1 MAFRFQRRVKLMP
14 GVRLN
19 VSKSGLG
26 LSVGPRGAS
35 VSLGRRG
42 AHSHVGIPGTGI
54 AFRQKLSSAGAAKR
68 GGGGGGG
75 RASAGSAPD
84 PIDLEDIVLRLDSE
98 GKLSLHFE
106 DGSPL
111 PPTLV
116 RKVRSAH
123 ADALRERL
131 EAWAAT
137 RNEELHACLGIHLD
151 TPAPLFEPYH
161 PADPPPVRPQ
171 EPVMREVGFWDKLFL
186 QRQRIEAENA
196 TAQARHEQALAAWQ
210 TESEAYA
217 AMLAELEALN
227 KALHEGEAEA
237 MAAQISSRLSTI
249 AWARLTEVCFDF
261 GNDLGTL
268 ALDVDLPESD
278 AIPDTEWEVAAR
290 GLSVREKKRNATQKR
305 RDFSYLAHAS
315 LFRIAGEAFASLPTL
330 GEVTLGGYTQRP
342 DPATGGTRDV
352 HILSVRIARAQWGE
366 IRFDRLELV
375 DVAEALARFDLIR
388 DQTRAGELREI
399 TPHAG

>member
-54 AFRQKLSSAGAAKR
+54 AYRQKLST
-68 GGGGGGG
+68 GGGNGGVNGG
-75 RASAGSAPD
+75 RAAAASEPEN
-84 PIDLEDIVLRLDSE
+84 LEDIVLKLDSE
-98 GKLSLHFE
+98 GKLGLHFE

-111 PPTLV
+111 PPALV
-116 RKVRSAH
+116 RKVRSRH

-131 EAWAAT
+131 DDWAAT

-161 PADPPPVRPQ
+161 PAGPPPVRPQ
-171 EPVMREVGFWDKLFL
+171 EPVMREIGFWHRLFL

-196 TAQARHEQALAAWQ
+196 AARTRHAEAVAAWQ
-210 TESEAYA
+210 TEAEAYA
-217 AMLAELEALN
+217 AMLSELEALN
-227 KALHEGEAEA
+227 KALYEGEAEA
-237 MAAQISSRLSTI
+237 MSAQISSRLSAI
-249 AWARLTEVCFDF
+249 AWARPTEVCFDF
-261 GNDLGTL
+261 GDDLSTL

-330 GEVTLGGYTQRP
+330 QEVTLGGYTQRP
-342 DPATGGTRDV
+342 DPATGGTRDIY
-352 HILSVRIARAQWGE
+352 ILSVRIARAQWGA
-366 IRFDRLELV
+366 IRFDKLDLV
-375 DVAEALARFDLIR
+375 DVAEALSRFDLIR

>member
-1 MAFRFQRRVKLMP
+1 MAFRFQRRVRLMP

-26 LSVGPRGAS
+26 LSFGPRGAS
-35 VSLGRRG
+35 ISLGPRG
-42 AHSHVGIPGTGI
+42 AYSHVGIPGTGI
-54 AFRQKLSSAGAAKR
+54 AYRQRLSTNGGNGGA
-68 GGGGGGG
+68 GGG
-75 RASAGSAPD
+75 RAPATSD
-84 PIDLEDIVLRLDSE
+84 PEQLSDIVLKLDSE
-98 GKLSLHFE
+98 GKLGLHFE

-111 PPTLV
+111 PPALV

-131 EAWAAT
+131 EHWAAT
-137 RNEELHACLGIHLD
+137 RNEELHACLGIHLE
-151 TPAPLFEPYH
+151 TPAPFFEPYRPAEPPPMR
-161 PADPPPVRPQ
+161 PAD
-171 EPVMREVGFWDKLFL
+171 PVMREIGFWHRLFL

-196 TAQARHEQALAAWQ
+196 AAQARHAEAVAAWQ
-210 TESEAYA
+210 AESEAYA

-237 MAAQISSRLSTI
+237 MAAQISSRLSAI
-249 AWARLTEVCFDF
+249 AWARPTEVCFDF
-261 GNDLGTL
+261 GDDLGTL

-315 LFRIAGEAFASLPTL
+315 LFRIAGEVFASLPTVQ
-330 GEVTLGGYTQRP
+330 EVTLAGYTQRP
-342 DPATGGTRDV
+342 DPATGGTRDIY
-352 HILSVRIARAQWGE
+352 ILSVRITRAQWGE

-388 DQTRAGELREI
+388 DQTRTGELREI